1 MNCRRLCIRQPW
13 ATSRIFLAGLTDLL
27 NALGDGCHMR
37 GVDRG
42 QSLQSAARGN
52 DLIGRVGATRHACI
66 RHRIHAEAMP
76 QAIIARRHTMRAGF
90 LEGLLLRRMHR
101 WLFSSH
107 LRKGL

>member
-1 MNCRRLCIRQPW
+1 
-13 ATSRIFLAGLTDLL
+13 
-27 NALGDGCHMR
+27 MR

-76 QAIIARRHTMRAGF
+76 QAIIAGGDAFNGSL
-90 LEGLLLRRMHR
+90 LESLILRRMHI